1 MGSVMC
7 QALSIVRSVD
17 FTARVSIVSDY
28 GRRND
33 PILVCCFAFLG
44 FSVLNM
50 SVNWIVEVFAVML
63 YCFVYGSSPKIVE
76 FLTRGDFVCYLSV
89 DGAR

>member
-1 MGSVMC
+1 MC

-17 FTARVSIVSDY
+17 CTARVSIVSDY

-44 FSVLNM
+44 FSMLYI
-50 SVNWIVEVFAVML
+50 SVNWFVEVFAVML
-63 YCFVYGSSPKIVE
+63 YCFVYRLSPKIVE

-89 DGAR
+89 DGTR

>member
-1 MGSVMC
+1 MC

-33 PILVCCFAFLG
+33 PILVGCFAFLG
-44 FSVLNM
+44 FSMLYM
-50 SVNWIVEVFAVML
+50 SVNWFVEVFTVML
-63 YCFVYGSSPKIVE
+63 YRFVYRLSPKIVE
-76 FLTRGDFVCYLSV
+76 VWTRGDFLCYLSV
-89 DGAR
+89 DGTR